1 VTVAIR
7 PSAANAVSLLVQ
19 ENPVIPRYTREEM
32 GRIWSDANK
41 YQKWLDVELAAAE
54 TLAEAG
60 LIPKDAA
67 ATLRARAQVNANRV
81 NELEARVKHDV
92 IAFTMAVGES
102 VGDPNA
108 ARWLH
113 YGMTSN
119 DVVDTAQA
127 LLVRDA
133 SHIIERDLVL
143 FGEVLDLRAHEY
155 QHTPQ
160 IGRTHGIHA
169 EPITFG
175 LKIANWFAENQRNIA
190 RFREAARNM
199 AFGKISGAVGNAS
212 HLGPEIEE
220 KICARLGLHATPVAS
235 QVIQRDRHAQ
245 YLSALALIGGTL
257 EKIALEIRHLQR
269 TEVREAEEHFGNEQR
284 GSSAMPHKRNPVT
297 AEQIC
302 GLARLVRGNMV
313 AAYENIA
320 LWHERDI
327 SHSSVERVIL
337 PDSTILIDYM
347 LNKMTQLVGEMRV
360 FPERMLRNLESTHG
374 LVFSG
379 QLLQDLVEKGMARDE
394 AYKAVQENAMAAWET
409 ETSFRDRVAKDP
421 RIIQFLSPKDLEHTF
436 DLNRQLRYVDKLFDR
451 VFGAHPAGERGVANR
466 A

>member
-1 VTVAIR
+1 
-7 PSAANAVSLLVQ
+7 
-19 ENPVIPRYTREEM
+19 M
-32 GRIWSDANK
+32 GKVWSDANR

-60 LIPKDAA
+60 MVPKDAA
-67 ATLRARAQVNANRV
+67 ATLRAKAQVDADRI
-81 NELEARVKHDV
+81 NEIEAKVKHDV
-92 IAFTMAVGES
+92 IAFTMAVGET
-102 VGDPNA
+102 VGDPAA

-127 LLVRDA
+127 LLLKDA
-133 SHIIERDLVL
+133 SHLIERDLVL
-143 FGEVLDLRAHEY
+143 FGEVLDLRAHEF

-175 LKIANWFAENQRNIA
+175 LKIANWFAENQRNIS
-190 RFREAARNM
+190 RFREAAKGI

-212 HLGPEIEE
+212 HLGTEIEE
-220 KICARLGLHATPVAS
+220 EICKKLGLQVTPVAS
-235 QVIQRDRHAQ
+235 QVIQRDRHAH
-245 YLSALALIGGTL
+245 YVSTLALIAATL
-257 EKIALEIRHLQR
+257 EKIAVEIRHLQR
-269 TEVREAEEHFGNEQR
+269 TEVREAEEHFGDQQR

-297 AEQIC
+297 SEQIA

-313 AAYENIA
+313 AAYENVS

-337 PDSTILIDYM
+337 PDSTILVDYM
-347 LNKMTQLVGEMRV
+347 LNKMTALISQMRV
-360 FPERMLRNLESTHG
+360 FPERMMRNLESTHG
-374 LVFSG
+374 LVYSG
-379 QLLQDLVEKGMARDE
+379 QLLQDLVEKGMPRDD
-394 AYKAVQENAMAAWET
+394 AYKAIQENAMAAWES
-409 ETSFRDRVAKDP
+409 ESSFRDRVAKDA
-421 RIIQFLSPKDLEHTF
+421 RITKFLTAKDLEKAF
-436 DLNRQLRYVDKLFDR
+436 DLQRQLRNVDKVFAR
-451 VFGAHPAGERGVANR
+451 VFGAHPAGESGAAR

>member
-1 VTVAIR
+1 M
-7 PSAANAVSLLVQ
+7 
-19 ENPVIPRYTREEM
+19 IPRYTRQEM
-32 GRIWSDANK
+32 GHVWSDANK
-41 YQKWLDVELAAAE
+41 FSKWLEVELAATE

-60 LIPKDAA
+60 QVPKDAA
-67 ATLRARAQVNANRV
+67 AAIRARAKVDVSRIL
-81 NELEARVKHDV
+81 ELESRVKHDV

-102 VGDPNA
+102 IGDSAA

-127 LLVRDA
+127 LQIRDA
-133 SHIIERDLVL
+133 SKLIGRDLVTL
-143 FGEVLDLRAHEY
+143 GEILDLRAHEFR
-155 QHTPQ
+155 HTPQ

-175 LKIANWFAENQRNIA
+175 LKIANWFAENQRNIE
-190 RFREAARNM
+190 RFRAAAAQM
-199 AFGKISGAVGNAS
+199 AVGKISGAVGNDS

-220 KICARLGLHATPVAS
+220 RICKRLGLSVAPVSS

-245 YLSALALIGGTL
+245 YLSVLALIAATL

-269 TEVREAEEHFGNEQR
+269 TEVREAEEPFGGEQR
-284 GSSAMPHKRNPVT
+284 GSSAMPHKRNPINC
-297 AEQIC
+297 EQIC
-302 GLARLVRGNMV
+302 GLARLVRSNML
-313 AAYENIA
+313 AAFENVA

-337 PDSTILIDYM
+337 PDSTILVDYM
-347 LNKMTQLVGEMRV
+347 LSKMTTILGEMRV

-379 QLLQDLVEKGMARDE
+379 QLLQDLVEKGMPRDD
-394 AYKAVQENAMAAWET
+394 AYKAVQENAMAAWEAD
-409 ETSFRDRVAKDP
+409 TSFRERVAADP
-421 RIIQFLSPKDLEHTF
+421 RIAKYLDPKALAHTF
-436 DLNRQLRYVDKLFDR
+436 DLGRQLRYVDAIFDR
-451 VFGAHPAGERGVANR
+451 VFGAHPAGEKSAAGSSGTN
-466 A
+466 

>member
-1 VTVAIR
+1 
-7 PSAANAVSLLVQ
+7 
-19 ENPVIPRYTREEM
+19 VIPRYTRKEM
-32 GRIWSDANK
+32 GQVWSDANR
-41 YQKWLDVELAAAE
+41 YRKWLDVELTAAD

-60 LIPKDAA
+60 LLPKEAVRIIHSRAKVDAD
-67 ATLRARAQVNANRV
+67 RI
-81 NELEARVKHDV
+81 NEIETRVKHDV
-92 IAFTMAVGES
+92 IAFTMAVSES
-102 VGDPNA
+102 IGDPNA

-133 SHIIERDLVL
+133 SHIIERDLII
-143 FGEVLDLRAHEY
+143 FGEVLDVRAHEFR
-155 QHTPQ
+155 HTPQ

-190 RFREAARNM
+190 RFREAARTM
-199 AFGKISGAVGNAS
+199 EFGKISGAVGNAS

-220 KICARLGLHATPVAS
+220 KICQKLGLQTTPIAT

-245 YLSALALIGGTL
+245 YLSVLALIAASL

-284 GSSAMPHKRNPVT
+284 GSSAMPHKRNPV
-297 AEQIC
+297 ASEQIC
-302 GLARLVRGNMV
+302 GLSRLVRGNMV

-337 PDSTILIDYM
+337 PDSTILVDYM
-347 LNKMTQLVGEMRV
+347 LSKMTQLVSQMRV
-360 FPERMLRNLESTHG
+360 FPERMLRNLQSTHG

-379 QLLQDLVEKGMARDE
+379 TLLQDLVEKGMPRDD
-394 AYKAVQENAMAAWET
+394 AYKAVQESAMASWET
-409 ETSFRDRVAKDP
+409 ETSFRERVEKDV
-421 RIIQFLSPKDLEHTF
+421 RIKKYLTPKELEHTF
-436 DLNRQLRYVDKLFDR
+436 DLKRQLRYVDKIFDR
-451 VFGAHPAGERGVANR
+451 VFGEHPAGERGVANK